1 MSHYFEISSGSL
13 SQCIAQGCL
22 ETPTEKQLV
31 APTNPMSETISQ
43 EPALAVAAELGEQL
57 KYETLLADVSAS
69 FVNLPADQIDGN
81 IENAQQ
87 RICECLGIDHSSL
100 WQGSQ
105 SDPGILLS
113 THFHRDAGL
122 PPPPDRMQ
130 AEMYF
135 PWCQGKLRRKEIVFL
150 PNTAVAPPEAAIDK
164 QTWQAYGIKSTLGF
178 PLWIGDGPVFGVLS
192 FDSSTRQRE
201 YPESLVKRLQLL
213 AQVFANAIAR
223 KRIEQTLIGS
233 EMRLRL
239 AAGAAKAGLW
249 TLKADSG
256 QIWATD
262 ESKALFGLES
272 SEELTFNKFLDLVY
286 MEDRE
291 SVRNVIEQAFQSGE
305 ERSVEY
311 RINRRDAGTRWIF
324 SRGRCCSEVFGEPN
338 LLMGVSF
345 DVTEQKRHEEIRVRH
360 SAIVESCN
368 EAIISTNLRGVILDW
383 NAAAELLYGYPAE
396 EATGQ
401 KIDFV
406 IPIELRDEETSMLTR
421 IGAGARIDRSELVRL
436 RKDGQKIDVS
446 LSLSPIRDSAGQIVG
461 VSRIASDIS
470 EDKRVREELLKSYA
484 EIRQLKE
491 KLQAESDYLQEEVK
505 LSGRYQEIVGQ
516 SKALREVLSK
526 VEQVAGTD
534 SIVLITGESGTGKE
548 LVARAIHAQ
557 SKRKDQ
563 VMVKV
568 DCASLPPTLIESEL
582 FGRERGAYTG
592 ALTRQIGRVETA
604 SGSTLFLDE
613 IGELGVDV
621 QAKLLR
627 VVQDGEFERLGT
639 AKTAHVNIRI
649 IAATHRDLA
658 ERVKGGTFRE
668 DLLYRLNVFPIH
680 VPPLR
685 ERPEDIPLLVVAF
698 LREFEKKMGKKI
710 PIVPS
715 RVMDELRL
723 YPWPGNVRELRNVIE
738 RAVII
743 TKGQRLNLQ
752 LPKALFVATTRTL
765 KEAEAQ
771 HILSALEKTSWRIK
785 GLAGAAATLG
795 MKPSTLFSTMRRLHI
810 HKPHK
815 KDEMS
820 S

>member
-1 MSHYFEISSGSL
+1 
-13 SQCIAQGCL
+13 
-22 ETPTEKQLV
+22 
-31 APTNPMSETISQ
+31 MSETNLHVPVSITG
-43 EPALAVAAELGEQL
+43 AELGEQL
-57 KYETLLADVSAS
+57 SFETLLADISAS

-81 IENAQQ
+81 IENAER
-87 RICECLGIDHSSL
+87 RICECLGLDHASL
-100 WQGSQ
+100 WQTSP
-105 SDPGILLS
+105 SETGILLL
-113 THFHRDAGL
+113 THLYRDASL
-122 PPPPDRMQ
+122 PPAPDRMD
-130 AEMYF
+130 AGTYF
-135 PWCQGKLRRKEIVFL
+135 PWCQGILRDKGIVCV
-150 PNTAVAPPEAAIDK
+150 PNTAETPQEAATDQ
-164 QTWQAYGIKSTLGF
+164 QTWQSFGIKSTLGF
-178 PLWIGDGPVFGVLS
+178 PLWIGNGAVFGVLS
-192 FDSSTRQRE
+192 FDSTTRPRKYSE
-201 YPESLVKRLQLL
+201 TLVQRLQLL
-213 AQVFANAIAR
+213 AQVFGNAIAR
-223 KRIEQTLIGS
+223 KRIEQALIGS

-249 TLKADSG
+249 TLKADTG

-262 ESKALFGLES
+262 ESKALFGLAP
-272 SEELTFNKFLDLVY
+272 SEELTLNKFLDLVY

-291 SVRNVIEQAFQSGE
+291 SVRNIIEEAFQSGE

-311 RINRRDAGTRWIF
+311 RIKRRDAGTRWIL
-324 SRGRCCSEVFGEPN
+324 SRGRCCSEVFGQPN

-345 DVTEQKRHEEIRVRH
+345 DVTEQKQHEAIRVRH

-368 EAIISTNLRGVILDW
+368 EAIIATNLHGVILDW
-383 NAAAELLYGYPAE
+383 NAAAELLYGYTAE

-401 KIDFV
+401 KIDFIV
-406 IPIELRDEETSMLTR
+406 PIELRDEETSMLTR
-421 IGAGARIDRSELVRL
+421 TGAGERIDRSELVRL
-436 RKDGQKIDVS
+436 RKDGKKIDVS

-461 VSRIASDIS
+461 VSRVASDIS
-470 EDKRVREELLKSYA
+470 EDKRVREELLKSYV
-484 EIRQLKE
+484 EIRELKE
-491 KLQAESDYLQEEVK
+491 KLEAESVYLQEEIK

-516 SKALREVLSK
+516 SKALRQVLSK
-526 VEQVAGTD
+526 VEQVASTD

-557 SKRKDQ
+557 SKRKNQ

-582 FGRERGAYTG
+582 FGREKGAYTG

-604 SGSTLFLDE
+604 NGSTLFLDE

-639 AKTAHVNIRI
+639 AKTAHVNVRI

-658 ERVKGGTFRE
+658 ERVKNGTFRE

-715 RVMDELRL
+715 RVMDELRH

-743 TKGQRLNLQ
+743 TEGERLKLQ
-752 LPKALFVATTRTL
+752 LPKALIVGASRTL

-771 HILSALEKTSWRIK
+771 HIRSTLEKTSWRIK
-785 GLAGAAATLG
+785 GPAGAATTLG

-810 HKPHK
+810 HKPPK
-815 KDEMS
+815 KGEMS

>member
-1 MSHYFEISSGSL
+1 MSD
-13 SQCIAQGCL
+13 
-22 ETPTEKQLV
+22 
-31 APTNPMSETISQ
+31 TISQ
-43 EPALAVAAELGEQL
+43 ERLPPVAAELGERLQ
-57 KYETLLADVSAS
+57 YETLLADISAS
-69 FVNLPADQIDGN
+69 FINLPADQIDGN
-81 IENAQQ
+81 IENAQR
-87 RICECLGIDHSSL
+87 RICECLGVDHASL
-100 WQGSQ
+100 WQTSQ
-105 SDPGILLS
+105 NEPGTLLL
-113 THFHRDAGL
+113 THLYRDANL
-122 PPPPDRMQ
+122 SPPPRRMD
-130 AEMYF
+130 AGTYF
-135 PWCQGKLRRKEIVFL
+135 PWAYSKLRSRDIVRVA
-150 PNTAVAPPEAAIDK
+150 NTADVPAEAAIDK

-178 PLWIGDGPVFGVLS
+178 PLWVGDGPFFGALS
-192 FDSSTRQRE
+192 FDSTTRPRE
-201 YPESLVKRLQLL
+201 YSEGLVKRLQVL

-239 AAGAAKAGLW
+239 AAGAARAGLW
-249 TLKADSG
+249 TLPADSG

-262 ESKALFGLES
+262 ETKALFGFEPT
-272 SEELTFNKFLDLVY
+272 EELTLDKFLDLVH

-291 SVRNVIEQAFQSGE
+291 SVRNTIEGAFQSDE
-305 ERSVEY
+305 EKSTEY
-311 RINRRDAGTRWIF
+311 RIMRRDAGMRWIF
-324 SRGRCCSEVFGEPN
+324 SRGRRCSEIFGAPHQ
-338 LLMGVSF
+338 LMGISI
-345 DVTEQKRHEEIRVRH
+345 DVTEKKQSEEIRVRH

-368 EAIISTNLRGVILDW
+368 DAIISMDSQGVILDW
-383 NAAAELLYGYPAE
+383 NAAANRIYGYAAE
-396 EATGQ
+396 EAVGQ

-406 IPIELRDEETSMLTR
+406 VPPELQNEEARLLMRVRTGERIENHESVR
-421 IGAGARIDRSELVRL
+421 IK
-436 RKDGQKIDVS
+436 KDGSRVNIS
-446 LSLSPIRDSAGQIVG
+446 LTLSPIEDSTGRIVG
-461 VSRIASDIS
+461 ASKIARDVSEA
-470 EDKRVREELLKSYA
+470 KRVQEELLKSYA

-491 KLQAESDYLQEEVK
+491 KLQAESEYLQEEIN

-516 SKALREVLSK
+516 SKALQQVLNK

-557 SKRKDQ
+557 SKRKDH

-582 FGRERGAYTG
+582 FGREKGAYTG
-592 ALTRQIGRVETA
+592 ALTRQTGRVETA
-604 SGSTLFLDE
+604 NGSTLFLDE

-639 AKTAHVNIRI
+639 AKTAHVNVRI
-649 IAATHRDLA
+649 IAATHRNLA
-658 ERVKGGTFRE
+658 ERVKNGSFRE

-710 PIVPS
+710 PIVPR
-715 RVMDELRL
+715 RVIDELRL
-723 YPWPGNVRELRNVIE
+723 YTWPGNVRELRNAIE

-752 LPKALFVATTRTL
+752 LPKTGIVPTTRTL
-765 KEAEAQ
+765 KEAETQ
-771 HILSALEKTSWRIK
+771 HIFSVLERTNWRIK
-785 GLAGAAATLG
+785 GPAGAAMTLG
-795 MKPSTLFSTMRRLHI
+795 MKPSTLFSTLRRLHI

-815 KDEMS
+815 KGELS

>member
-1 MSHYFEISSGSL
+1 MTG
-13 SQCIAQGCL
+13 
-22 ETPTEKQLV
+22 
-31 APTNPMSETISQ
+31 
-43 EPALAVAAELGEQL
+43 AELSEQL
-57 KYETLLADVSAS
+57 SFETLLADVSAS

-81 IENAQQ
+81 IENAQR
-87 RICECLGIDHSSL
+87 RICECLGIDHASL
-100 WQGSQ
+100 WQTSQ
-105 SDPGILLS
+105 SEPGILLL
-113 THFHRDAGL
+113 THLYRDASL
-122 PPPPDRMQ
+122 PPATDRMN
-130 AEMYF
+130 AGEYF
-135 PWCQGKLRRKEIVFL
+135 PWAQGKLRSKEHVCV
-150 PNTAVAPPEAAIDK
+150 PNTADAPPEAAIDQ
-164 QTWQAYGIKSTLGF
+164 QTWQAFGIKSTLGF
-178 PLWIGDGPVFGVLS
+178 PLWIGDGSVFGVLS
-192 FDSSTRQRE
+192 FDSTTLPRKYSE
-201 YPESLVKRLQLL
+201 VLVKRLQLL

-223 KRIEQTLIGS
+223 KRIEQVLIGS

-239 AAGAAKAGLW
+239 AASAAKAGLW

-256 QIWATD
+256 QIWTTD
-262 ESKALFGLES
+262 ETKMLFGFES
-272 SEELTFNKFLDLVY
+272 TEELTLNKLLDLVHV
-286 MEDRE
+286 EDRE
-291 SVRNVIEQAFQSGE
+291 SVRNIIEEALQSGE
-305 ERSVEY
+305 EKNVEY
-311 RINRRDAGTRWIF
+311 RINRPDVGVRWIS
-324 SRGRCCSEVFGEPN
+324 SRGRCCSEVFGEPH

-345 DVTEQKRHEEIRVRH
+345 DVTEQKQHDEIRVRQ

-368 EAIISTNLRGVILDW
+368 EAIISMNLQGVILDW
-383 NAAAELLYGYPAE
+383 NAAAELLYGYSKE

-406 IPIELRDEETSMLTR
+406 IPIELRDEEASMLAR
-421 IGAGARIDRSELVRL
+421 IMAGEHIDRSEVVRV
-436 RKDGQKIDVS
+436 RKDGRRIDVS
-446 LSLSPIRDSAGQIVG
+446 LSLSPIKDSIGRIVG
-461 VSRIASDIS
+461 VSNIARDIS
-470 EDKRVREELLKSYA
+470 EAKRVQEELLKSYV

-557 SKRKDQ
+557 SKRKEH

-582 FGRERGAYTG
+582 FGREKGAYTG

-604 SGSTLFLDE
+604 NGSTLFLDE

-639 AKTAHVNIRI
+639 AKTAHANVRI

-658 ERVKGGTFRE
+658 ERVKNGTFRE

-723 YPWPGNVRELRNVIE
+723 YPWPGNVRELRNAIE

-743 TKGQRLNLQ
+743 TRGERLSLQ
-752 LPKALFVATTRTL
+752 LPKASIVAATRTL
-765 KEAEAQ
+765 KEVEAQ
-771 HILSALEKTSWRIK
+771 HILSALEKSSWRIK
-785 GLAGAAATLG
+785 GLAGAAMTLG

-810 HKPHK
+810 HKSLK
-815 KDEMS
+815 KGEMS

>member
-1 MSHYFEISSGSL
+1 M
-13 SQCIAQGCL
+13 
-22 ETPTEKQLV
+22 
-31 APTNPMSETISQ
+31 
-43 EPALAVAAELGEQL
+43 AVAAEFSKQL
-57 KYETLLADVSAS
+57 SFETLLADVSAS
-69 FVNLPADQIDGN
+69 FVNLPADQIDGD
-81 IENAQQ
+81 IENAQR
-87 RICECLGIDHSSL
+87 RICECLGLGHASL
-100 WQGSQ
+100 WQTSPTE
-105 SDPGILLS
+105 PGILLL
-113 THFHRDAGL
+113 THLYRNASL
-122 PPPPDRMQ
+122 PPPPNRMN
-130 AEMYF
+130 AEQYF
-135 PWCQGKLRRKEIVFL
+135 PWCQGKLRNKEIVCV
-150 PNTAVAPPEAAIDK
+150 PDTADAPQEAATDM
-164 QTWQAYGIKSTLGF
+164 QTWQAFGIKSTLGV
-178 PLWIGDGPVFGVLS
+178 PLWIGSGPVFGVLS
-192 FDSSTRQRE
+192 FDSTTEAQKYSDV
-201 YPESLVKRLQLL
+201 LVNRLQLL

-223 KRIEQTLIGS
+223 KRIEQVLIGS

-262 ESKALFGLES
+262 ETKALFGFEPT
-272 SEELTFNKFLDLVY
+272 EEITLNKLLDLVHI
-286 MEDRE
+286 EDRE
-291 SVRNVIEQAFQSGE
+291 SVRNIIVDAFQSGD
-305 ERSVEY
+305 ERSAEY
-311 RINRRDAGTRWIF
+311 RINRPGAGIRWIS
-324 SRGRCCSEVFGEPN
+324 SRGRCYSEAFGEPD

-345 DVTEQKRHEEIRVRH
+345 DVTVQKQHEQVRVRH

-368 EAIISTNLRGVILDW
+368 EAIVSMNAQGVILDW
-383 NAAAELLYGYPAE
+383 NAAAESLYGYSAE
-396 EATGQ
+396 EAIGQ

-406 IPIELRDEETSMLTR
+406 IPSELREEESRMFAR
-421 IGAGARIDRSELVRL
+421 ILAGERIDRSEIVRV
-436 RKDGQKIDVS
+436 RKDGRRVDVS
-446 LSLSPIRDSAGQIVG
+446 LSLSPMRDSIGRIFG
-461 VSRIASDIS
+461 VSNIALDIS
-470 EDKRVREELLKSYA
+470 EAKQVHEELLKSYV

-491 KLQAESDYLQEEVK
+491 KLQAESEYLQEEIK
-505 LSGRYQEIVGQ
+505 LSGRYLEIVGQ
-516 SKALREVLSK
+516 SQALRQVLNK

-557 SKRKDQ
+557 SKRKDK

-582 FGRERGAYTG
+582 FGREKGAYTG

-604 SGSTLFLDE
+604 NGSTLFLDE

-639 AKTAHVNIRI
+639 AKTAHANVRI

-658 ERVKGGTFRE
+658 ERVKNGTFRE

-685 ERPEDIPLLVVAF
+685 ERPDDIPLLVAAF
-698 LREFEKKMGKKI
+698 LREFEKRMGKKI

-715 RVMDELRL
+715 RVMDELRH

-743 TKGQRLNLQ
+743 TEGERLKLQ
-752 LPKALFVATTRTL
+752 LPKASLVATTRTL

-771 HILSALEKTSWRIK
+771 HILSTLEKTSWRIK
-785 GLAGAAATLG
+785 GPTGAAMTLG
-795 MKPSTLFSTMRRLHI
+795 MKPSTLFSTIRRLHI

-815 KDEMS
+815 KGEIS